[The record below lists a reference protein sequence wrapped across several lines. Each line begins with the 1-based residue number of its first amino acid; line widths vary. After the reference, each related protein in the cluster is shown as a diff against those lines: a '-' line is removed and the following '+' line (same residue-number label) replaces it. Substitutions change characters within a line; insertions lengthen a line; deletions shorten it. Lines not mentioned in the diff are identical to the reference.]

1 MRAAAS
7 GILQARGVQG
17 LYAGLSVTL
26 LEIIPYA
33 ALQFGL
39 YDVFNSAYTS
49 ARTRYAA
56 KQHAAA
62 PPQPTSWQQFVCG
75 LAAGTLAKL
84 ATHPLDVVKKR
95 FQVAGLQ
102 RSLRYGQRVDP
113 SVTMSLGRCVAAMY
127 AQEGVAG
134 FYKGVAPSL
143 LKAAPAAAVTLCTYE
158 FVIWWLMG
166 HSHVFQ
172 QQQHK
177 QVVHRG

>member
-7 GILQARGVQG
+7 GIVQARGVQG

-39 YDVFNSAYTS
+39 YDVFNSAYTA
-49 ARTRYAA
+49 ARTRHAGQ
-56 KQHAAA
+56 QHAR
-62 PPQPTSWQQFVCG
+62 PQPTSWQQFVCG

-84 ATHPLDVVKKR
+84 VTHPLDVVKKR

-102 RSLRYGQRVDP
+102 RSLRYGQRMDP
-113 SVTMSLGRCVAAMY
+113 AATVSLGRCVAAMY

-134 FYKGVAPSL
+134 FYKGVVPSL

-158 FVIWWLMG
+158 FVVWYLMG
-166 HSHVFQ
+166 HAHTFQ
-172 QQQHK
+172 QQQHYK
-177 QVVHRG
+177 QEGVHRA